1 VTVTAC
7 PPERSL
13 GPWLYIGTF
22 ICCSNSHKH
31 LACTAQRRRQK
42 QIPRPHH
49 HPFLRKHPSSHRPLS
64 PIADHRS
71 KPRLIFTEN
80 PQPGTNL
87 TTSHRARSPPSGVTA
102 ALQLVK
108 VLLPSQP
115 ARTFK
120 VPTDRHP
127 NTPSNHAAVSSQ
139 NRSHSRTCHQP
150 NSPRGESPGRNRG
163 HRIGLLLLLGAILAP
178 SL

>member
-1 VTVTAC
+1 MHRT
-7 PPERSL
+7 E
-13 GPWLYIGTF
+13 
-22 ICCSNSHKH
+22 K
-31 LACTAQRRRQK
+31 RRQK

-71 KPRLIFTEN
+71 KPTLIFTEN
-80 PQPGTNL
+80 PQPGTNM
-87 TTSHRARSPPSGVTA
+87 TTSHRGRSPPSGVTA
-102 ALQLVK
+102 AVQLVQ
-108 VLLPSQP
+108 VLLPSPTCTHVQG
-115 ARTFK
+115 
-120 VPTDRHP
+120 TDRQTP
-127 NTPSNHAAVSSQ
+127 NTPSNHAAVASQ

-163 HRIGLLLLLGAILAP
+163 HRIGLLLLLGAISPP